1 MVRAPSNSSPLGRL
15 LSAAGYRID
24 PRGEAMVAVR
34 ARDHRAVVIAP
45 ADRSPAELE
54 PLFPPGSVRRSIVY
68 DDDPGPEV
76 RRAAAD
82 LGIEIIDPSSLGPAL
97 GEILLPPPPEN
108 APDPDSEALE
118 GPFPLSPGNART
130 IRPRIGRGEAQALA
144 GVEGPRYTLRLVPYF
159 VAPYRVRSP
168 SPHGESGPVL
178 RRLIAV
184 NATTRRPEVWEEADR
199 EIVSEISEPHQQLEP
214 QVSEGAARPIAV
226 DAIRRHHAVRV
237 DHTEQH
243 GGALVIETRR
253 VSPSPDDVRL
263 GPFTLLYVPHWYA
276 EGMEGRVILD
286 AVTGHRIAGPNDAD

>member
-1 MVRAPSNSSPLGRL
+1 MGRTAPNSSPLVRL
-15 LSAAGYRID
+15 LLAAGYRID

-34 ARDHRAVVIAP
+34 ARDHRAVVVARS
-45 ADRSPAELE
+45 DRSPVELE
-54 PLFPPGSVRRSIVY
+54 PLFPPGSVRRCIVY

-76 RRAAAD
+76 RRSAAE
-82 LGIEIIDPSSLGPAL
+82 LGIEIIDPSTLGPAL
-97 GEILLPPPPEN
+97 GEILLPPSSEN
-108 APDPDSEALE
+108 SPTADSEELE

-144 GVEGPRYTLRLVPYF
+144 RVEGPRYTLRLVPYL

-168 SPHGESGPVL
+168 SPHGEAGPVL
-178 RRLIAV
+178 RQLIAV
-184 NATTRRPEVWEEADR
+184 NATTRRAEVWMEADR
-199 EIVSEISEPHQQLEP
+199 EIVAEISEPHQQLEP
-214 QVSEGAARPIAV
+214 QLSEGLARPIAV
-226 DAIRRHHAVRV
+226 DAIRRHHAIRV

-286 AVTGHRIAGPNDAD
+286 AVTGHRIAGPNDVD